1 MTPPINGKS
10 GCSSFIMVWKLQK
23 SLMLKLE
30 IKNEIKYKA
39 GVGGGFSQAENEKKG
54 NPLKRMQ
61 DKYLLVLLNG
71 IGSLHG

>member
-1 MTPPINGKS
+1 MRITSKINTNQARKSKTSHMTPPINGKS

-39 GVGGGFSQAENEKKG
+39 GVGGGLVRQRTKK
-54 NPLKRMQ
+54 KE
-61 DKYLLVLLNG
+61 
-71 IGSLHG
+71 IH